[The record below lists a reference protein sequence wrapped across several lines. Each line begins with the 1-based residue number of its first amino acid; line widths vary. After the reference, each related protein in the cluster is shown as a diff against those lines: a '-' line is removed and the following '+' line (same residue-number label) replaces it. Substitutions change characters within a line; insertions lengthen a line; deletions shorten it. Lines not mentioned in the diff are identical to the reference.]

1 VRKSHCEHSE
11 AIWLKYFGLLLRKT
25 ILVIA
30 LMGLFTIMSTTVRAA
45 SLEDL
50 AEEDKTVI
58 TSDGGLHLDYARQ
71 MAVFRKNVVV
81 EDHRGIM
88 RAEEIRILFE
98 PNGSKINT
106 ITALGNVQIEQEGR
120 VAEGQKAL
128 IKSAQNV
135 IELTG
140 NPKIKQGKDIYSA
153 EKITIY
159 SKRNEVVFEPKARL
173 VIYQQSGEDR
183 NYF

>member
-1 VRKSHCEHSE
+1 MFERNRNMSFFYKWIGPVFLS
-11 AIWLKYFGLLLRKT
+11 LYLL
-25 ILVIA
+25 VPA
-30 LMGLFTIMSTTVRAA
+30 TVSGGA
-45 SLEDL
+45 LEDV
-50 AEEDKTVI
+50 AEEDKTII
-58 TSDGGLHLDYARQ
+58 TSDGGLHLDYAGQ
-71 MAVFRKNVVV
+71 IAVFKKNVVI

-88 RAEEIRILFE
+88 RAQEIRILFE

-106 ITALGNVQIEQEGR
+106 ITALGNVRIEQQGR
-120 VAEGQKAL
+120 IAEGQKAL

-140 NPKIKQGKDIYSA
+140 DPKIKQGKDIYSA

-173 VIYQQSGEDR
+173 VIYQQSGDDR
-183 NYF
+183 DYF